1 MAETLEPID
10 NSLTTV
16 GQPTTGGCVY
26 VAFGENIELP
36 TDATTKMS
44 TFTDFESLG
53 DISENG
59 FTESNSRSKNK
70 YKDWNGDVVRT
81 SISDEENTY
90 KLEFIEPNRP
100 SVAKLRYGTD
110 NVEAGTDGS
119 VSHIKGVLGTD
130 EQGALVIDELE
141 SGGFLRRTVIPCATV
156 DSFDDVAH
164 QKGSLLVYGMTFTAI
179 KGTGNIFDIYR
190 AKPATTTT
198 DDAS

>member
-1 MAETLEPID
+1 MADLEPID
-10 NSLTTV
+10 NNLTTV
-16 GQPTTGGCVY
+16 GQPTAGGCVY
-26 VAFGENIELP
+26 VAFKANPTLP
-36 TDATTKMS
+36 SDATTKMD
-44 TFTDFESLG
+44 TLADFVSLG

-59 FTESNSRSKNK
+59 FTEANARSKNK
-70 YKDWNGDVVRT
+70 HKNWNGDVVRT

-100 SVAKLRYGTD
+100 SVAKLRYGSG

-130 EQGALVIDELE
+130 EQVALVIDELE
-141 SGGFLRRTVIPCATV
+141 SGGFLRRTVIPCATI

-164 QKGSLLVYGMTFTAI
+164 QKGSLLVYGMTFTAV

-190 AKPATTTT
+190 AKPA
-198 DDAS
+198 A

>member
-1 MAETLEPID
+1 MADLEPID
-10 NSLTTV
+10 NNLTTV
-16 GQPTTGGCVY
+16 GQPTAGGCVY
-26 VAFGENIELP
+26 VAFKANPTLP
-36 TDATTKMS
+36 SDATTKMD
-44 TFTDFESLG
+44 TLTDFVSLG

-59 FTESNSRSKNK
+59 LTEANARSKNK
-70 YKDWNGDVVRT
+70 HKNWNGDVVRT

-100 SVAKLRYGTD
+100 SVAKLRYGSG

-130 EQGALVIDELE
+130 EQVALVIDELE
-141 SGGFLRRTVIPCATV
+141 SGGFLRRTVIPCATI

-164 QKGSLLVYGMTFTAI
+164 QKGSLLVYGMTFTAV

-190 AKPATTTT
+190 AKPAT
-198 DDAS
+198 A

>member
-1 MAETLEPID
+1 MADLEPID
-10 NSLTTV
+10 NNLTTV
-16 GQPTTGGCVY
+16 GQPTAGGCVY
-26 VAFGENIELP
+26 VAFKANPTLP
-36 TDATTKMS
+36 SDATTKMD
-44 TFTDFESLG
+44 TLTDFVSLG

-59 FTESNSRSKNK
+59 FTEANARSKNK
-70 YKDWNGDVVRT
+70 HKNWNGDVVRT

-100 SVAKLRYGTD
+100 SVAKLRYGSG

-130 EQGALVIDELE
+130 EQVALVIDELE
-141 SGGFLRRTVIPCATV
+141 SGGFLRRTVIPCATI

-164 QKGSLLVYGMTFTAI
+164 QKGSLLVYGMTFTAV

-190 AKPATTTT
+190 AKPTA
-198 DDAS
+198 

>member
-1 MAETLEPID
+1 MADLEPID
-10 NSLTTV
+10 NNLTTV
-16 GQPTTGGCVY
+16 GQPTAGGCVY
-26 VAFGENIELP
+26 VAFKANPTLP
-36 TDATTKMS
+36 SDATTKMD
-44 TFTDFESLG
+44 TLTDFVSLG

-59 FTESNSRSKNK
+59 FTEANARSKNK
-70 YKDWNGDVVRT
+70 HKNWNGDVVRT

-100 SVAKLRYGTD
+100 SVAKLRYGSG

-130 EQGALVIDELE
+130 EQVALVIDELE
-141 SGGFLRRTVIPCATV
+141 SGGFLRRTVIPCATI

-164 QKGSLLVYGMTFTAI
+164 QKGSLLVYGMTFTAV

-190 AKPATTTT
+190 AKPAT
-198 DDAS
+198 A

>member
-1 MAETLEPID
+1 MADLEPID
-10 NSLTTV
+10 NNLTTV
-16 GQPTTGGCVY
+16 GQPTSGGCVY
-26 VAFGENIELP
+26 VAFKANPTLP
-36 TDATTKMS
+36 SDATTKMD
-44 TFTDFESLG
+44 TLADFVSLG

-59 FTESNSRSKNK
+59 FTEANARSKNK
-70 YKDWNGDVVRT
+70 HKNWNGDVVRT

-100 SVAKLRYGTD
+100 SVAKLRYGSG

-130 EQGALVIDELE
+130 EQVALVIDELE
-141 SGGFLRRTVIPCATV
+141 SGGFLRRTVIPCATI

-164 QKGSLLVYGMTFTAI
+164 QKGSLLVYGMTFTAV

-190 AKPATTTT
+190 AKPAT
-198 DDAS
+198 A

>member
-1 MAETLEPID
+1 MADLEPID

-16 GQPTTGGCVY
+16 GQPTAGGCVY
-26 VAFGENIELP
+26 VAFKANPTLP
-36 TDATTKMS
+36 SDATTKMD
-44 TFTDFESLG
+44 TLTDFVSLG

-59 FTESNSRSKNK
+59 FTEANARSKNK
-70 YKDWNGDVVRT
+70 HKNWNGDVVRT

-100 SVAKLRYGTD
+100 SVAKLRYGSG

-130 EQGALVIDELE
+130 EQVALVIDELE
-141 SGGFLRRTVIPCATV
+141 SGGFLRRTVIPCATI

-164 QKGSLLVYGMTFTAI
+164 QKGSLLVYGMTFTAV

-190 AKPATTTT
+190 AKPAT
-198 DDAS
+198 A

>member
-1 MAETLEPID
+1 MADLEPID
-10 NSLTTV
+10 NNLTTV
-16 GQPTTGGCVY
+16 GQPTAGGCVY
-26 VAFGENIELP
+26 VAFKANPTLP
-36 TDATTKMS
+36 SDATTKMD
-44 TFTDFESLG
+44 TLADFVSLG

-59 FTESNSRSKNK
+59 FTEANARSKNK
-70 YKDWNGDVVRT
+70 HKNWNGDVVRT

-100 SVAKLRYGTD
+100 SVAKLRYGSG

-130 EQGALVIDELE
+130 EQVALVIDELE
-141 SGGFLRRTVIPCATV
+141 SGGFLRRTVIPCATI

-164 QKGSLLVYGMTFTAI
+164 QKGSLLVYGMTFTAV

-190 AKPATTTT
+190 AKPAT
-198 DDAS
+198 A

>member
-1 MAETLEPID
+1 MADLEPID
-10 NSLTTV
+10 NNLTTV
-16 GQPTTGGCVY
+16 GQPTAGGCVY
-26 VAFGENIELP
+26 VAFKADPTLP
-36 TDATTKMS
+36 SDATTKMD
-44 TFTDFESLG
+44 TLTDFVSLG

-59 FTESNSRSKNK
+59 FTEANARSKNK
-70 YKDWNGDVVRT
+70 HKNWNGDVVRT

-100 SVAKLRYGTD
+100 SVAKLRYGSG

-130 EQGALVIDELE
+130 EQVALVIDELE
-141 SGGFLRRTVIPCATV
+141 SGGFLRRTVIPCATI

-164 QKGSLLVYGMTFTAI
+164 QKGSLLVYGMTFTAV

-190 AKPATTTT
+190 AKPAT
-198 DDAS
+198 A

>member
-1 MAETLEPID
+1 MADLEPID
-10 NSLTTV
+10 NNLTTV
-16 GQPTTGGCVY
+16 GQPTAGGCVY
-26 VAFGENIELP
+26 VAFKANPTLP
-36 TDATTKMS
+36 SDATTKMG
-44 TFTDFESLG
+44 TLTDFVSLG

-59 FTESNSRSKNK
+59 FTEANARSKNK
-70 YKDWNGDVVRT
+70 HKNWNGDVVRT

-100 SVAKLRYGTD
+100 SVAKLRYGSG

-130 EQGALVIDELE
+130 EQVALVIDELE
-141 SGGFLRRTVIPCATV
+141 SGGFLRRTVIPCATI

-164 QKGSLLVYGMTFTAI
+164 QKGSLLVYGMTFTAV

-190 AKPATTTT
+190 AKPAT
-198 DDAS
+198 A

>member
-1 MAETLEPID
+1 MADLEPID
-10 NSLTTV
+10 NNLTTV
-16 GQPTTGGCVY
+16 GQPTAGGCVY
-26 VAFGENIELP
+26 VAFKANPTLP
-36 TDATTKMS
+36 NDATTKMD
-44 TFTDFESLG
+44 TLTDFVSLG

-59 FTESNSRSKNK
+59 FTEANARSKNK
-70 YKDWNGDVVRT
+70 HKNWNGDVVRT

-100 SVAKLRYGTD
+100 SVAKLRYGSG

-130 EQGALVIDELE
+130 EQVALVVDELE
-141 SGGFLRRTVIPCATV
+141 SGGFLRRTVIPCATI

-164 QKGSLLVYGMTFTAI
+164 QKGSLLVYGMTFTAV

-190 AKPATTTT
+190 AKPA
-198 DDAS
+198 A

>member
-1 MAETLEPID
+1 MADLEPID
-10 NSLTTV
+10 NNLTTV
-16 GQPTTGGCVY
+16 GQPTAGGCVY
-26 VAFGENIELP
+26 VAFKANPTLP
-36 TDATTKMS
+36 SDATTKMG
-44 TFTDFESLG
+44 TLTDFVSLG

-59 FTESNSRSKNK
+59 FTEANARSKNK
-70 YKDWNGDVVRT
+70 HKNWNGDVVRT

-100 SVAKLRYGTD
+100 SVAKLRYGSG

-130 EQGALVIDELE
+130 EQVALVIDELE
-141 SGGFLRRTVIPCATV
+141 SGGFLRRTVIPCATI

-164 QKGSLLVYGMTFTAI
+164 QKGSLLVYGMTFTAV

-190 AKPATTTT
+190 AKPTT
-198 DDAS
+198 A